1 MNKKL
6 CALAKRKGNVK
17 ATNSL
22 VLILA
27 TASAC
32 IMSLPARGG
41 LIIGGF
47 ETGDLTPWT
56 ASSGSPTITSVAAN
70 VHSGNYAAQIT
81 GQGAIA
87 QAVTLVAGQ
96 SYVLDFWAKDNGSHG
111 NLVVKLGGVTGNIG
125 NSSLS
130 SAYQHFTFILAPVNT
145 TGGLDLH
152 WTSGGNPHTTAWIDD
167 VQLTPVPE
175 PTTIFAG
182 AGAVGL
188 LLLGIGARPRGSNVL
203 RIGK

>member
-1 MNKKL
+1 MNKNSTL
-6 CALAKRKGNVK
+6 WQKGKDNVK

-22 VLILA
+22 MLILA

-32 IMSLPARGG
+32 VMSLPARGG
-41 LIIGGF
+41 LIVGGF
-47 ETGDLTPWT
+47 ETGGLTPWT

-81 GQGAIA
+81 GEGALA
-87 QAVTLVAGQ
+87 QAVTIVAGQ

-111 NLVVKLGGVTGNIG
+111 NLLLKLGGVTENIS

-130 SAYQHFTFILAPVNT
+130 SAYQHFTFTLAPVNT
-145 TGGLDLH
+145 TGGLGLH

-188 LLLGIGARPRGSNVL
+188 LLLGIGARPRRSNVL